1 MAMTHSLTLR
11 IAAYALAIAASIFF
25 VFPYLW
31 MISASFKDTEA
42 ILTAPLQL
50 IPETINLDA
59 YRSIAMMS
67 GVPLATY
74 VWNSIWI
81 TFASTVFTLLTT
93 SFGAYAI
100 YRAPNLPGFGLLRV
114 GFLLVIMYPYMLLVL
129 PVYLVMFKLGLLGT
143 VTGIILFLS
152 VGPIQFFLFEQFFR
166 SIPSEVIEAAQ
177 MDNASEAKILL
188 RIVAPMARPVVV
200 TVTLITILLNWAQW
214 FPILVISRS
223 TDTYTLP
230 VALLSLN
237 SELGVNFQGIMALAT
252 LTTLPVVLIYLATQ
266 KYVIEGMI
274 SGAVKG

>member
-1 MAMTHSLTLR
+1 MSTRLPLR
-11 IAAYALAIAASIFF
+11 LAAYALAIAVSAFF

-31 MISASFKDTEA
+31 MLSASFKDTEQ
-42 ILTAPLQL
+42 ILTAPLKL
-50 IPETINLDA
+50 IPDSLNLSA
-59 YRSIAMMS
+59 YRSIAVMS
-67 GVPLATY
+67 GVPLASY
-74 VWNSIWI
+74 IWNSIWI
-81 TFASTVFTLLTT
+81 TMVSTLFTLITT
-93 SFGAYAI
+93 ALGAYALF
-100 YRAPNLPGFGLLRV
+100 RAPKLRGFGLLRV
-114 GFLLVIMYPYMLLVL
+114 GFLLVIMYPYMLLVM

-143 VTGIILFLS
+143 ATGIILFLS

-166 SIPSEVIEAAQ
+166 SIPHEVIEAAL
-177 MDNASEAKILL
+177 MDKASEVKILR

-214 FPILVISRS
+214 FPVLVISRS

-252 LTTLPVVLIYLATQ
+252 LTTLPVIVIYLATQ

-274 SGAVKG
+274 AGAVKG

>member
-1 MAMTHSLTLR
+1 MTHSRPIR
-11 IAAYALAIAASIFF
+11 IAAYSLATLVSIFF
-25 VFPYLW
+25 VFPYIW
-31 MISASFKDTEA
+31 MLSASFKDTEA

-50 IPETINLDA
+50 IPETFSFDA
-59 YRSIAMMS
+59 YRDIAVMS
-67 GVPLATY
+67 GIPLSTY
-74 VWNSIWI
+74 VWNSVWI
-81 TFASTVFTLLTT
+81 TMASTVFTLLTT
-93 SFGAYAI
+93 GFGAYAI

-129 PVYLVMFKLGLLGT
+129 PVYLVMFQLGLLGT
-143 VTGIILFLS
+143 MTGIILFLS

-166 SIPSEVIEAAQ
+166 SIPKEVIEAAQ
-177 MDNASEAKILL
+177 MDQASEAKILL
-188 RIVAPMARPVVV
+188 RIVAPMARPVVM

-252 LTTLPVVLIYLATQ
+252 LTTLPVVVIYLLTQ

>member
-1 MAMTHSLTLR
+1 MKHSLPIKLL
-11 IAAYALAIAASIFF
+11 AYAAATLVSVFF

-31 MISASFKDTEA
+31 MVSASFKSTEA
-42 ILTAPLQL
+42 ILTRPLQL
-50 IPETINLDA
+50 IPDVISFKA
-59 YRSIAMMS
+59 YESLAIMS
-67 GVPLATY
+67 GIPLSTY
-74 VWNSIWI
+74 VWNSLWI
-81 TFASTVFTLLTT
+81 TFASTIFTLVTT
-93 SFGAYAI
+93 AFGAYAL
-100 YRAPNLPGFGLLRV
+100 YRAPKLPGFNILRV
-114 GFLLVIMYPYMLLVL
+114 GFLLVIMYPYMLLIL

-143 VTGIILFLS
+143 MTGIILFLS

-166 SIPSEVIEAAQ
+166 SIPHEVIEAAQ

-188 RIVAPMARPVVV
+188 RVVAPMSRPVVM

-214 FPILVISRS
+214 FPVLVISRS

-252 LTTLPVVLIYLATQ
+252 LTTAPVVVIYLLTQ